1 MAAGARDIFFLNQ
14 HFRYYSQGLRPKS
27 QTNRVFVNSSLSSP
41 YKGLNPLLQ
50 GISLKFPDFRVTYR
64 IGWWAAR
71 VIDDLY
77 MLSGHGGTR
86 THTVLDQRILSPQRI
101 PFRHMPKYIAEDSP
115 CYTTQ
120 AQSCYI
126 NRVPFY
132 FLKRLELGT
141 SLLNG
146 QRWSRTT
153 RAKGM
158 RFTVAPATTYGISA
172 LNNTCD
178 WT

>member
-14 HFRYYSQGLRPKS
+14 HFRYYSQVLRPKP

-41 YKGLNPLLQ
+41 YKGLNPLSQ
-50 GISLKFPDFRVTYR
+50 DISLKFPDFRVTYR

-126 NRVPFY
+126 DKVPFY
-132 FLKRLELGT
+132 FLIRLELGT
-141 SLLNG
+141 SLPSRGGGIRTHSARGNG
-146 QRWSRTT
+146 
-153 RAKGM
+153 
-158 RFTVAPATTYGISA
+158 FTDRPDSPTSAPPA
-172 LNNTCD
+172 NT
-178 WT
+178 